1 VRVVE
6 TRSIAAGLAAAVEY
20 RPDRDAA
27 ANARAMAEAAARVR
41 TGAVTM
47 AVRDATADGVE
58 IHKGDTLALLDGT
71 VVGSSGDPRD
81 ALGLLLDR
89 LLDGGGEILT
99 VLRGADPDGTAGAL
113 DPMLAAVARAHPEVE
128 IEVRDGG
135 QPHYPVV
142 LAVE

>member
-1 VRVVE
+1 
-6 TRSIAAGLAAAVEY
+6 
-20 RPDRDAA
+20 
-27 ANARAMAEAAARVR
+27 
-41 TGAVTM
+41 
-47 AVRDATADGVE
+47 
-58 IHKGDTLALLDGT
+58 
-71 VVGSSGDPRD
+71 VGSSGDPRD
-81 ALGLLLDR
+81 ALRLLLDR